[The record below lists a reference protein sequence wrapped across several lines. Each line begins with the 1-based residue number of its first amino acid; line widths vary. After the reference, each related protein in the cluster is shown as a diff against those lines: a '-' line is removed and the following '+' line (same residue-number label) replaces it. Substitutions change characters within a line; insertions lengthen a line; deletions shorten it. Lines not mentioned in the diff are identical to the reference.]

1 MMKPLTI
8 ILLTILSPVH
18 TIYQSTLH
26 LSPPGFKCQPRHP
39 AQLLLQRTFRTRLM
53 CAASCNQQPACRAL
67 DYDSSSRRCRLYEG
81 DLTTGSM
88 VPSASATSVVGTMVV
103 SPSMFAQSHAQP
115 CEACADSRYEI
126 CDTNTSSCQCRP
138 HTFWNNSTCA
148 MQLFENDT
156 CSQVGSCRSDLNLT
170 CVADF
175 IGQFTKCAIGKWTV
189 LLEKSRYHHS
199 MF

>member
-1 MMKPLTI
+1 MQFI
-8 ILLTILSPVH
+8 IFFPAMLIQVH
-18 TIYQSTLH
+18 AMSQSTLQ
-26 LSPPGFKCQPRHP
+26 LSAPGFKCQPRHP
-39 AQLLLQRTFRTRLM
+39 VQLRLQKTLRARLM

-103 SPSMFAQSHAQP
+103 SPSMFTQSHAQP
-115 CEACADSRYEI
+115 CQACADSRYEI
-126 CDTNTSSCQCRP
+126 CDTNTSTCQCRP
-138 HTFWNNSTCA
+138 HTYWDNSTCA

-175 IGQFTKCAIGKWTV
+175 IGQFRKCAPGTYCSAVTLYSILYDV
-189 LLEKSRYHHS
+189 
-199 MF
+199 